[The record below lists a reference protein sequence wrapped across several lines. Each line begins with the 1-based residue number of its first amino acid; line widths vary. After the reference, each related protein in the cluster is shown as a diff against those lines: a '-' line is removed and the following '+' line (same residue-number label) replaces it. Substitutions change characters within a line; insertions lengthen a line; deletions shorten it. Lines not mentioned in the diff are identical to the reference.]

1 MICTCC
7 NGTGSHR
14 LYSWASFALS
24 NHQTVACG
32 PCKGTGD
39 VAYHGRIE
47 IGPGSVT
54 WEGDMPSMP
63 RIDQAWR
70 LALAL
75 KSP

>member
-1 MICTCC
+1 MP
-7 NGTGSHR
+7 NR
-14 LYSWASFALS
+14 
-24 NHQTVACG
+24 QTVACG

-63 RIDQAWR
+63 HIDQAWR